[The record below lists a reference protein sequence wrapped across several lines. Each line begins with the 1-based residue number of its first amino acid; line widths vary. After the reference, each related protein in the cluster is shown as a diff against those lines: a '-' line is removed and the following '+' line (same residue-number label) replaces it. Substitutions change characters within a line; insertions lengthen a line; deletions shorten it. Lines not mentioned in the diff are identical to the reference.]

1 MEKLDDRAEDTRVG
15 PLADLKDLDAQM
27 MPMNHNIRQ
36 TGTLPYKLAYQRQ
49 ARSMET
55 MRDEAWRA
63 SEAAATEIEV
73 QEDRLPGQVEE
84 FPGQGVSD
92 EQLAAVRF
100 EIV

>member
-1 MEKLDDRAEDTRVG
+1 MEKLDNQAEDTRFG

-27 MPMNHNIRQ
+27 RTMNHDIRQ
-36 TGTLPYKLAYQRQ
+36 TGTLPYNLALQRQ

-55 MRDEAWRA
+55 RHDEAWRA

-84 FPGQGVSD
+84 CPGKGVSD
-92 EQLAAVRF
+92 EQLVAVRF